1 MFRLRERGGEG
12 RGWKKRRRR
21 KRRDKGGSVGRRI
34 IDILFL
40 LNKYS
45 DYDIWL

>member
-1 MFRLRERGGEG
+1 MFRLRERGGEEEK
-12 RGWKKRRRR
+12 RGTR
-21 KRRDKGGSVGRRI
+21 KRRDKGGGVGRRI